1 MLTHADLKKLNDII
15 LNSSDIPQE
24 PFLYREINLGIWWG
38 SVFAIN
44 EQIQTLFWEMSNA
57 QSN

>member
-1 MLTHADLKKLNDII
+1 MLTHVDLKKLNDII

-24 PFLYREINLGIWWG
+24 PFLYSEIHLRIWWV
-38 SVFAIN
+38 SAFAIN